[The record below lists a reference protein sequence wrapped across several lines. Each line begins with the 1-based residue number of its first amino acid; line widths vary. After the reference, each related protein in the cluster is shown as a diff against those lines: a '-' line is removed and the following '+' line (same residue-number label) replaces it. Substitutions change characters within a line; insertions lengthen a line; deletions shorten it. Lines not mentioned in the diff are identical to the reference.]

1 MALRGGYDLDTGVMT
16 MHEVGEI
23 DAQFS
28 DTKGRYKPLG
38 VYYRGDRFPE
48 EFVNPD
54 TPYFKQE
61 IRRLPFVPGQE
72 VKVGPGTNRACRVGE
87 IEQVEH
93 PYTHERYCLKPCKQG
108 YVRNWYTNRC
118 RKEDA
123 VRRRRYRC
131 RPGYH
136 RTATGRCAKGEQP
149 AHGDFQDFGEI
160 AALMQEQEEQGEDFQ
175 DFGEI
180 AALMQEQEER
190 GEDAAQQQ
198 EEQGEDFE
206 PNVYEFDNLLFDEQD
221 ALLQGQQLIPVS
233 GMSNLQ
239 LERVAREEVA

>member
-1 MALRGGYDLDTGVMT
+1 MALRGGYDLETGVMT
-16 MHEVGEI
+16 MHEVAGI
-23 DAQFS
+23 DTQIS
-28 DTKGRYKPLG
+28 DTKGRYKPMG

-61 IRRLPFVPGQE
+61 LRRLPFVPGQE

-160 AALMQEQEEQGEDFQ
+160 AALMQEQEE
-175 DFGEI
+175 
-180 AALMQEQEER
+180 R